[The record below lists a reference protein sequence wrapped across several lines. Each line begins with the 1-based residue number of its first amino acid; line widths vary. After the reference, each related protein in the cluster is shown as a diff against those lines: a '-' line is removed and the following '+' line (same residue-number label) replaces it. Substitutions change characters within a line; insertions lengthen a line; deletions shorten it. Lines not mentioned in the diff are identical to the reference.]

1 MRVSCGDRKL
11 APVPDFPDFS
21 TREILV
27 EVPLTGLTF
36 IEGLE

>member
-11 APVPDFPDFS
+11 APVPDFS